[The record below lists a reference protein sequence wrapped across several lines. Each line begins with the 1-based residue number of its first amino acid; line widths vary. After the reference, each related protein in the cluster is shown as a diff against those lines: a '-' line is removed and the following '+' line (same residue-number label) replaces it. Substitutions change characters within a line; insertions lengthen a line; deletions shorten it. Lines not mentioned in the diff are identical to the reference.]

1 MSDVAYALERLNDL
15 VDGGWDLE
23 AAATRIALE
32 EDVDQTW
39 LLEVYD
45 NQFK

>member
-1 MSDVAYALERLNDL
+1 MSDVAFALERLNDL

-23 AAATRIALE
+23 AAAARVALE
-32 EDVDQTW
+32 ESVNYED
-39 LLEVYD
+39 LLAMYD